1 MLTGGLQSLGVF
13 RCLLLPAQSRWHI
26 TGHGRLQRLLLLLL
40 LCRRRRWLSLQVSW
54 RMQLLL
60 HRQDDAPGALLLQ
73 HDAPAALVALAP
85 VQ

>member
-26 TGHGRLQRLLLLLL
+26 TGHGRLLLL
-40 LCRRRRWLSLQVSW
+40 LCLRRRRRSMQGSW